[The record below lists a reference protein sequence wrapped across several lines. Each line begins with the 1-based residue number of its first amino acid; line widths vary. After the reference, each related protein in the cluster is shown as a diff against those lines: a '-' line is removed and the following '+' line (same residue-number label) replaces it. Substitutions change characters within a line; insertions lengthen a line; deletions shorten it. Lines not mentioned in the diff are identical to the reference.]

1 MFLCILCV
9 LFFYLTTIYPVCFV
23 INRSI
28 LLYLVQ
34 INKFLPRNATI
45 VNEGATT
52 MDIGRTVL
60 MNYYSRRRYKWLNMY
75 NFVDQN
81 FSILKLITVPPNLA
95 ESDTCTT
102 YSIEVSFLSGPG
114 EVISLHLNFAGLLA
128 SDIATPIQALHA
140 QHNT

>member
-1 MFLCILCV
+1 MQLIAGF
-9 LFFYLTTIYPVCFV
+9 YPVCYV

-60 MNYYSRRRYKWLNMY
+60 MNYYPRRRYKWLHKY
-75 NFVDQN
+75 NFVNQT
-81 FSILKLITVPPNLA
+81 FSILKVIIVPP
-95 ESDTCTT
+95 E
-102 YSIEVSFLSGPG
+102 YFLSGSG
-114 EVISLHLNFAGLLA
+114 EAIFLHLNFAGLLA
-128 SDIATPIQALHA
+128 SDIATPIYA
-140 QHNT
+140 QHNA